1 MQTMRAALTL
11 AAAGVLVTGC
21 ASESPSSDSSQ
32 NAQASEGKHAVV
44 YEATG
49 AGKATISYFDG
60 KKQQTENTQ
69 LPWSKTVKTDSTE
82 KMEMMVVGEAK
93 STVTCRTSLDGQE
106 METKTLKSNNT
117 QVGSAFECQAHTRI
131 VAKDVTLEVTGTGKA
146 DVTYEVLRKVEHTE
160 ETVSK
165 LPWTKKLE
173 KLAPESKVFL
183 SVTLSSGGK
192 AQCRILVDGQEKDVK
207 SVNTDSPYEMCEVT
221 VE

>member
-1 MQTMRAALTL
+1 V
-11 AAAGVLVTGC
+11 AAGVLVTGC
-21 ASESPSSDSSQ
+21 GSESPSGDSTQ
-32 NAQASEGKHAVV
+32 NAKASEGKHAVV

-60 KKQQTENTQ
+60 KKQQTENAQ

-93 STVTCRTSLDGQE
+93 STVSCRTTLDGDE
-106 METKTLKSNNT
+106 METKTLKSDNT

-131 VAKDVTLEVTGTGKA
+131 VAKEVTLEVTGTGKV
-146 DVTYEVLRKVEHTE
+146 DVTYEVLRKVEHAE

-165 LPWTKKLE
+165 LPWTKNLG
-173 KLAPESKVFL
+173 KLAPKSQIFL
-183 SVTLSSGGK
+183 SVTLENAGK

-207 SVNTDSPYEMCEVT
+207 PVSKDSPYEMCDVT

>member
-1 MQTMRAALTL
+1 MHTMRAALTL
-11 AAAGVLVTGC
+11 AAAGVLITGC
-21 ASESPSSDSSQ
+21 GSEKPASSSKTA
-32 NAQASEGKHAVV
+32 NATEGKHAVV

-49 AGKATISYFDG
+49 SGKATISYFDG

-69 LPWSKTVKTDSTE
+69 LPWSKTVRTDSTE

-93 STVTCRTSLDGQE
+93 STLTCRTALDGQE
-106 METKTLKSNNT
+106 MQTKTIKSDNT

-131 VAKDVTLEVTGTGKA
+131 VAKDITLEVTGSGRA

-165 LPWTKKLE
+165 MPWTKKLE
-173 KLAPESKVFL
+173 KLAPKSQVFL
-183 SVTLSSGGK
+183 SVTLQSGSR

-207 SVNTDSPYEMCEVT
+207 SVTKDSPYEMCDVT

>member
-11 AAAGVLVTGC
+11 AAAGVLITGC
-21 ASESPSSDSSQ
+21 GSEKPASSSKTT
-32 NAQASEGKHAVV
+32 NATEGKHAVV

-49 AGKATISYFDG
+49 SGKATISYFDG

-69 LPWSKTVKTDSTE
+69 LPWSKTVKTDAVD
-82 KMEMMVVGEAK
+82 KMEMMVVGEPK
-93 STVTCRTSLDGQE
+93 STASCRTTLDGQE
-106 METKTLKSNNT
+106 METKTVKSDNT

-131 VAKDVTLEVTGTGKA
+131 VAKNVTLEVTGTGKA
-146 DVTYEVLRKVEHTE
+146 DVTYEVLRKVEHAE

-165 LPWTKKLE
+165 MPWTKTIE
-173 KLAPESKVFL
+173 KLAPDSQVFL
-183 SVTLSSGGK
+183 SVTLQSGSK

-207 SVNTDSPYEMCEVT
+207 TVTADSPYEMCDVT